1 MEDTRKLRDIILD
14 QCEAR
19 EIRVED
25 LIKKTG
31 IPEQYLDAIIND
43 VRRRL
48 PAFPYIRT
56 YLVAI
61 ANLLE
66 LPRDLVITKYRSEFT
81 EKISG
86 GGDTLPQN
94 RFALPSD
101 KKRLL
106 IGAGVIVAVILLY
119 AGSRSGFFGRPH
131 LTIEVPPADQET
143 FITSSSTITLS
154 GTVDVGDT
162 LLLNGQPVT
171 VDNDGRFS
179 KDYQLVP
186 EINVLEFVTKRFLG
200 RQLSVT
206 KQVYYEVATSTMS
219 VKESK
224 KKASSTQSEA
234 EAAASAIEAMTAS
247 STRPAEAPEP

>member
-1 MEDTRKLRDIILD
+1 MEENRKLRDILLD

-19 EIRVED
+19 EIRIEE

-56 YLVAI
+56 YLVSI
-61 ANLLE
+61 ADLLE
-66 LPRDLVITKYRSEFT
+66 LPRELVISKYRSEFT

-86 GGDTLPQN
+86 GGDMLPQN

-101 KKRLL
+101 KKRVV
-106 IGAGVIVAVILLY
+106 IGAAVVGFVILLY

-131 LTIEVPPADQET
+131 LVIEMPPANQET
-143 FITSSSTITLS
+143 FITSSSTIVLS
-154 GTVDVGDT
+154 GSVDTGDT
-162 LLLNGQPVT
+162 LLLNGQAVT
-171 VDNDGRFS
+171 VDNNGHFS
-179 KDYQLVP
+179 KEYQLAP
-186 EINVLEFVTKRFLG
+186 EINILEFVTKRFLG
-200 RQLSVT
+200 RQLSIT
-206 KQVYYEVATSTMS
+206 KQVYYEVATSTMA

-224 KKASSTQSEA
+224 KKASNSQINKE
-234 EAAASAIEAMTAS
+234 AASAVETVLPVS
-247 STRPAEAPEP
+247 SSPAEAPAP